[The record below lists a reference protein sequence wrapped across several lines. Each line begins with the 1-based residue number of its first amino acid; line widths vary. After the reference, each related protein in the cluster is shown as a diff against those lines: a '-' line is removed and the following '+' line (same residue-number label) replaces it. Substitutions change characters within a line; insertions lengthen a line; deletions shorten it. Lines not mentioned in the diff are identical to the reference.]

1 MAGLKWYRSK
11 GRMMAEIQSKVS
23 GGRFSQMVER
33 SYEDI
38 ADLMADLGEWTSF
51 QDQVAEL
58 VEGARAFLRSHDL
71 PDCPQM
77 VKSRSTGAWQC
88 YEGQATGEI
97 SGGCDLDQYI
107 LKVCRLKC
115 DSFEHLAARVIVAA
129 LEMQRPERERAIE
142 GAVQLGRLSVLTR
155 VYAMISQHSTK
166 IGRNKKRRKWAD
178 LLAEQIDSWEDIPE
192 DCEDPLEIWTGDGE
206 YRIFRDG
213 GKVVC
218 IHNHKKG
225 SDEKELK
232 KRSFIRGYLNRSR

>member
-1 MAGLKWYRSK
+1 MVGPKWCRSK
-11 GRMMAEIQSKVS
+11 GRMMAEIKSKVS
-23 GGRFSQMVER
+23 GRPYSKMVEK

-38 ADLMADLGEWTSF
+38 TDSMADISEWKSF
-51 QDQVAEL
+51 PDQVAEL

-107 LKVCRLKC
+107 LKVRQRKR

-142 GAVQLGRLSVLTR
+142 GAVQLGQLSVLTR
-155 VYAMISQHSTK
+155 VYAMISQHGINMGSTE
-166 IGRNKKRRKWAD
+166 KRQKWAKA
-178 LLAEQIDSWEDIPE
+178 LAEQIDSWEDIPE
-192 DCEDPLEIWTGDGE
+192 DCEDPLEIWTGDSE

-232 KRSFIRGYLNRSR
+232 KRSFIRGYLNRDR

>member
-1 MAGLKWYRSK
+1 MAGPKWCRSK
-11 GRMMAEIQSKVS
+11 GHMMAEIQSKVS
-23 GGRFSQMVER
+23 GRPYSKMVEK

-38 ADLMADLGEWTSF
+38 ADLMADLSEWKSF

-107 LKVCRLKC
+107 LKVRKLKR

-142 GAVQLGRLSVLTR
+142 GAVQLGQLSVLTR
-155 VYAMISQHSTK
+155 VYAMMSQHGKDIGSTE
-166 IGRNKKRRKWAD
+166 KRQKWAKA
-178 LLAEQIDSWEDIPE
+178 LAEQIGSWEDIPE
-192 DCEDPLEIWTGDGE
+192 DCENPLEIWTGDGD

-225 SDEKELK
+225 SDTKELK

>member
-1 MAGLKWYRSK
+1 
-11 GRMMAEIQSKVS
+11 MMAEIQRKVS
-23 GGRFSQMVER
+23 GGPYSEMVEK

-38 ADLMADLGEWTSF
+38 ADLIADLSEWKSF
-51 QDQVAEL
+51 QDRVAEL

-88 YEGQATGEI
+88 YERQATGEI

-107 LKVCRLKC
+107 LKVRQLKR

-142 GAVQLGRLSVLTR
+142 GAVQLGQLSVLTR
-155 VYAMISQHSTK
+155 VYAMMSRHGEN
-166 IGRNKKRRKWAD
+166 IGRANKRRKWAD
-178 LLAEQIDSWEDIPE
+178 LLVEQIDSWEDIPE
-192 DCEDPLEIWTGDGE
+192 DREDPLQIWTENGE

-218 IHNHKKG
+218 IHNHETG
-225 SDEKELK
+225 SNEKALK
-232 KRSFIRGYLNRSR
+232 KRSFIRGYLNRDR